1 MNRDDVA
8 KDGHEIS
15 GKFFRELT
23 GALNPT
29 DQAQL
34 RYVNLA
40 RPLVLPTGSLIGIYT
55 MSSRNRD
62 CHSEKDL
69 TAVPSHR
76 SWLQSLYTWEEDTNQ
91 PSLVLRAS

>member
-1 MNRDDVA
+1 MA

-15 GKFFRELT
+15 GKFFRDLT
-23 GALNPT
+23 GALNRT

-34 RYVNLA
+34 QYVNLP
-40 RPLVLPTGSLIGIYT
+40 RPLVVPSESLIGIHT

-62 CHSEKDL
+62 CHSAKDL

-76 SWLQSLYTWEEDTNQ
+76 SWLQSLYTWEEDTNH

>member
-1 MNRDDVA
+1 MANDNL
-8 KDGHEIS
+8 KTSE
-15 GKFFRELT
+15 KFFRDMT
-23 GALNPT
+23 SVLNRL

-34 RYVNLA
+34 EHSYVKLP
-40 RPLVLPTGSLIGIYT
+40 RPVIVPSESLIGVRN

-62 CHSEKDL
+62 CHSAKDL

-76 SWLQSLYTWEEDTNQ
+76 SWLQSLYTWEEDTNH